1 MDSAS
6 AKKGFFGRFSLEG
19 IEFGGLIVGD
29 KVYETC
35 CDGLGPIHN
44 IADLP
49 WLPPSEPTQLV
60 CIGLNNAG
68 HARDVG
74 RPVPTEPL
82 LFLKA
87 GSALAAHEEPVI
99 YPSITKVVG
108 SEAELVVVM
117 GKTAI
122 NVSKEE
128 ALDYV
133 LGYTCG
139 NDLAARDIQHGDGQW
154 MRGKSLRG
162 FAPIGPAIRLGN
174 DIDPDN
180 LRVIMRLN
188 GKVCQDYNTKD
199 LVFGVR
205 ELISYTS
212 RMMTLYPGDIIMTGT
227 AGGSPAVNVGD
238 VMEVEVEG
246 VGILRNTVVAEK

>member
-1 MDSAS
+1 MEPAS
-6 AKKGFFGRFSLEG
+6 ANKGYFGRFMVEG
-19 IEFGGLIVGD
+19 IEFGGLIVGG

-35 CDGLGPIHN
+35 CDGLGPVHN
-44 IADLP
+44 LGDLT
-49 WLPPSEPTQLV
+49 WLPPSEPSKIV

-68 HARDVG
+68 HAKDVG
-74 RPVPTEPL
+74 RPVPKEPL

-108 SEAELVVVM
+108 SEAELVIVI
-117 GKTAI
+117 GKTAE
-122 NVSKEE
+122 NVSEEE

-154 MRGKSLRG
+154 MRGKSLPG
-162 FAPIGPAIRLGN
+162 FAPIGPAIRLGS
-174 DIDPDN
+174 DIDPYN
-180 LRVIMRLN
+180 LRIVMRLN
-188 GKVCQDYNTKD
+188 GRVCQDYNTKD

-212 RMMTLYPGDIIMTGT
+212 RMMPLYPGDVIMTGT

-238 VMEVEVEG
+238 VMEVEIEG
-246 VGILRNTVVAEK
+246 IGVLRNKVAE